1 MDLVGGILSIEN
13 RLGKRKPGQGKDKPA
28 QKHAHTEAPED
39 KTNRDDERHVVPEY
53 DAYIGRIVDT
63 SA

>member
-13 RLGKRKPGQGKDKPA
+13 RLGKRKPDQGKAKPA
-28 QKHAHTEAPED
+28 QKHVHTEAPEE
-39 KTNRDDERHVVPEY
+39 KTDHDDERHVVPEY

>member
-13 RLGKRKPGQGKDKPA
+13 RLGKRRPDQGKAKPA
-28 QKHAHTEAPED
+28 HKHAHTETPEE
-39 KTNRDDERHVVPEY
+39 KTNGDDERHVVPEY

>member
-13 RLGKRKPGQGKDKPA
+13 RLGKRKPDQGKAKPA
-28 QKHAHTEAPED
+28 HKHVRAEASEE
-39 KTNRDDERHVVPEY
+39 KTDRSDERHVVPEY

>member
-13 RLGKRKPGQGKDKPA
+13 RLGKRKPGQGKGKPA
-28 QKHAHTEAPED
+28 QKNIGPGTPDEKKAHP
-39 KTNRDDERHVVPEY
+39 DEKHVVPEY